1 MSKAK
6 TWPALSEAELKL
18 AAGADDGKVRT
29 EEAMFAARMAG
40 ATIEVSGP
48 AYVVAAVVA
57 AVHLAL
63 KDF

>member
-1 MSKAK
+1 MTRQNKA
-6 TWPALSEAELKL
+6 AGLNEAEVRV
-18 AAGADDGKVRT
+18 AQASDDGRGRV

-40 ATIEVSGP
+40 ASIEVSGP

-57 AVHLAL
+57 AVHQAL